1 MDNFYGP
8 LSVRITGFDCK
19 YNETYDT
26 IFELNWEKLGG
37 GMGITRKERGLPLCF
52 PSPDY
57 RRLVNMYEFHILKS
71 FYNTKKYV
79 VITCVC
85 TY

>member
-8 LSVRITGFDCK
+8 LSVCIT
-19 YNETYDT
+19 
-26 IFELNWEKLGG
+26 ELTVSMMRPMTPYLNYKIGVR
-37 GMGITRKERGLPLCF
+37 RKERGLKLCC

-71 FYNTKKYV
+71 FYNTKQICNNMCLY
-79 VITCVC
+79 ILTQLLND
-85 TY
+85 

>member
-1 MDNFYGP
+1 MDDFYGP
-8 LSVRITGFDCK
+8 LSGRITGFDCK

-26 IFELNWEKLGG
+26 IFELGKLGG
-37 GMGITRKERGLPLCF
+37 GRVITKKERGLPLCCL
-52 PSPDY
+52 SPDY
-57 RRLVNMYEFHILKS
+57 RGFVNMYEFHILKS

-79 VITCVC
+79 ITCVC